1 MTTKAPATAVVD
13 AATAQ
18 RVLRE
23 QVASLF
29 ATVGSATLADALL
42 AWTVGALFYWQLR
55 DPWVLA
61 WVGLH
66 FLELLRYP
74 SQAAYHR
81 DPIAAER
88 SDFWASR
95 HWKEMLF
102 FSCVWGALP
111 WMMMPAD
118 NLPLTSMIVLVIVG
132 LCSTG
137 LPAVA
142 ARWPS
147 VLAFVLPMN
156 TGLISALL
164 WHGSNTHY
172 VLAFFVA
179 VYLLAT
185 FQIGHALNKMLT
197 ESLFA
202 RFEKEALAEQIAEQM
217 AVTQRLSDEK
227 TRFFASASH
236 DLRQP
241 LHAIALFG
249 AVLERELE
257 GHSAGAHANRLMQ
270 AVHVMGSS
278 LDTMLDMS
286 RLDAGVVQPEL
297 NAVALKPMLQAL
309 NQMFASR
316 AEEKGLQLRLR
327 TTELWVLTDPQL
339 LQRLL
344 ANLVE
349 NAIKYTDEG
358 GVLVLAR
365 AKRGKVCIEVID
377 TGRGIAA
384 ENREKI
390 FEAFYQI
397 DNPGRDRNQGLGM
410 GLSIVRRL
418 SHLLDHPLQLTS
430 RPDVGT
436 RFRLTLPLAQ
446 PQTSVTGVNDG
457 ASVSPGSAS
466 TLSGGQPRAP
476 AQPSS
481 ALVLPSP
488 ILLLDD
494 EADIGDAM
502 AALLTSHRVQLT
514 VVTHEAAA
522 QQAFTQ
528 AAQDARPYAAL
539 ICDYRLAEGA
549 DGLEAAH
556 RLRAQFNPEL
566 PFLLVTGETSPQRLQ
581 RVRDSG
587 VPVLF
592 KPVAAQALL
601 QTLAKLITKA

>member
-1 MTTKAPATAVVD
+1 MSNNTLFVEVD

-29 ATVGSATLADALL
+29 STLKGSTVADALL

-55 DPWVLA
+55 SPWVLW

-81 DPIAAER
+81 DPEAAER
-88 SDFWASR
+88 STFWGRR
-95 HWKEMLF
+95 HWQEMVF

-118 NLPLTSMIVLVIVG
+118 NLSMTSMIVLIIVG

-156 TGLISALL
+156 VGLISALL
-164 WHGSNTHY
+164 WHGGNTHL

-185 FQIGHALNKMLT
+185 FQIAHALNKMLT
-197 ESLFA
+197 ESLLA

-217 AVTQRLSDEK
+217 AETQRLSDEK

-249 AVLERELE
+249 AVLERELQD
-257 GHSAGAHANRLMQ
+257 HTAGQHANRLMD
-270 AVHVMGSS
+270 AVHVMGTS
-278 LDTMLDMS
+278 LETMLDMS
-286 RLDAGVVQPEL
+286 RLDAGVVQPE
-297 NAVALKPMLQAL
+297 VTSIALKPMLQAL
-309 NQMFASR
+309 NQMFAAR
-316 AEEKGLQLRLR
+316 AEEKGLELRMR
-327 TTELWVLTDPQL
+327 TTVLMVQTDPQL

-349 NAIKYTDEG
+349 NAIKYTEQG

-365 AKRGKVCIEVID
+365 ARRDQVWIDVVD
-377 TGRGIAA
+377 TGRGIAP

-397 DNPGRDRNQGLGM
+397 DNPGRDRSQGLGM

-418 SHLLDHPLQLTS
+418 SHLLHHPLQMTS
-430 RPDVGT
+430 RSGIGT
-436 RFRLTLPLAQ
+436 RFRLALPLAYGQ
-446 PQTSVTGVNDG
+446 ST
-457 ASVSPGSAS
+457 ASPESERTKTAIDMSGPRPHAS
-466 TLSGGQPRAP
+466 SLQVPT
-476 AQPSS
+476 
-481 ALVLPSP
+481 LVLPTP
-488 ILLLDD
+488 VLLLDD

-502 AALLTSHRVQLT
+502 AALLTSYGVRLE
-514 VVTHEAAA
+514 VVTDEAAA
-522 QQAFTQ
+522 VQAFSHAVQ
-528 AAQDARPYAAL
+528 ENRPFAAL
-539 ICDYRLAEGA
+539 ICDYRLAKGV
-549 DGLEAAH
+549 DGLEVAH
-556 RLRAQFNPEL
+556 RLRAEFNPDL
-566 PFLLVTGETSPQRLQ
+566 PFLLVTGETSPERLQ
-581 RVRDSG
+581 RVRDAR
-587 VPVLF
+587 VTVLF
-592 KPVAAQALL
+592 KPVVAQTLL
-601 QTLAKLITKA
+601 QTLASLIDRA

>member
-1 MTTKAPATAVVD
+1 MTDQHPSPPID

-29 ATVGSATLADALL
+29 STLKSATVADALL
-42 AWTVGALFYWQLR
+42 AWTVAALFYWQLR
-55 DPWVLA
+55 DPWVLG
-61 WVGLH
+61 WVALH

-81 DPIAAER
+81 DPAAAER
-88 SDFWASR
+88 SAFWARR
-95 HWKEMLF
+95 HWHEMLF
-102 FSCVWGALP
+102 FSCIWGALP

-118 NLPLTSMIVLVIVG
+118 NLPMTSVIVLVIVG

-156 TGLISALL
+156 LALISALL
-164 WHGSNTHY
+164 WHGSNTHLA
-172 VLAFFVA
+172 LAFFVA

-185 FQIGHALNKMLT
+185 FQIGNALHKMLT
-197 ESLFA
+197 ESLLA

-217 AVTQRLSDEK
+217 AVTQRLSEEK

-249 AVLERELE
+249 AVLERELQD
-257 GHSAGAHANRLMQ
+257 HSAGQHASRLMQ
-270 AVHVMGSS
+270 AVHVMGAS
-278 LDTMLDMS
+278 LDAMLDMS

-297 NAVALKPMLQAL
+297 NAVSLNPMLQAL
-309 NQMFASR
+309 NQLFASR

-327 TTELWVLTDPQL
+327 TTGLWVLSDPQL

-349 NAIKYTDEG
+349 NAIKYTDRG
-358 GVLVLAR
+358 GVLVRVRAR
-365 AKRGKVCIEVID
+365 RTQVWIDVID
-377 TGRGIAA
+377 TGRGIAP
-384 ENREKI
+384 ENREKV
-390 FEAFYQI
+390 FEAFFQV
-397 DNPGRDRNQGLGM
+397 DNPGRDRQQGLGM

-418 SHLLDHPLQLTS
+418 SLLLNHPLQLSS
-430 RPDVGT
+430 RPGMGT
-436 RFRLTLPLAQ
+436 RFRLVLPRAQ
-446 PQTSVTGVNDG
+446 AQALTTSAHDASAPRAG
-457 ASVSPGSAS
+457 AAS
-466 TLSGGQPRAP
+466 TMSGIHPRAP
-476 AQPSS
+476 TPPTPP
-481 ALVLPSP
+481 LVLPSP
-488 ILLLDD
+488 VLLLDD

-502 AALLTSHRVQLT
+502 AALLGSHGVQLE

-522 QQAFTQ
+522 EQALAQ
-528 AAQDARPYAAL
+528 AALHGRPFAAL

-549 DGLEAAH
+549 DGLEAAQ
-556 RLRAQFNPEL
+556 RLRARFNPGL
-566 PFLLVTGETSPQRLQ
+566 PFLLMTGETSPQRLQ
-581 RVRDSG
+581 RVRDTG
-587 VPVLF
+587 VTVLF
-592 KPVAAQALL
+592 KPVTAPELL
-601 QTLAKLITKA
+601 QTLAKLVQKA

>member
-1 MTTKAPATAVVD
+1 MTPKAPTTVVVD

-29 ATVGSATLADALL
+29 STLGSATVADALL
-42 AWTVGALFYWQLR
+42 AWTVGGLFYWQLHS
-55 DPWVLA
+55 PWVLA

-81 DPIAAER
+81 DPAAAER
-88 SDFWASR
+88 SAFWARR
-95 HWKEMLF
+95 HWQEMVF
-102 FSCVWGALP
+102 FSCIWGALP

-118 NLPLTSMIVLVIVG
+118 NLPMTSMIVLVIVG

-156 TGLISALL
+156 IGLISALL
-164 WHGSNTHY
+164 WHGSNTHLF
-172 VLAFFVA
+172 LAFFVA

-185 FQIGHALNKMLT
+185 FQIAQALNKMLT
-197 ESLFA
+197 ESLLA

-217 AVTQRLSDEK
+217 AATQRLSDEK

-249 AVLERELE
+249 AVLERELQD
-257 GHSAGAHANRLMQ
+257 HNAGQHANRLMQ

-297 NAVALKPMLQAL
+297 NAVPLKPMLQAL
-309 NQMFASR
+309 NQLFASR

-327 TTELWVLTDPQL
+327 TTELWVLTDPHL

-349 NAIKYTDEG
+349 NAIKYTDHG
-358 GVLVLAR
+358 GVLVRVRAR
-365 AKRGKVCIEVID
+365 QDQVWIDVID
-377 TGRGIAA
+377 SGRGIAP
-384 ENREKI
+384 ENSEKV
-390 FEAFYQI
+390 FEAFYQVH
-397 DNPGRDRNQGLGM
+397 NPGRDRSQGLGM

-418 SHLLDHPLQLTS
+418 SHLLHHPMQLTS
-430 RPDVGT
+430 RPGVGT

-446 PQTSVTGVNDG
+446 ARPPALIAAATDG
-457 ASVSPGSAS
+457 ARTGAAS
-466 TLSGGQPRAP
+466 SMSGIHPRAP
-476 AQPSS
+476 AQQTP

-488 ILLLDD
+488 VLLLDD
-494 EADIGDAM
+494 EVDIGDAM
-502 AALLTSHRVQLT
+502 AALLSSHGVQLQ
-514 VVTHEAAA
+514 VVTDEAAA
-522 QQAFTQ
+522 EHAFGQ
-528 AAQDARPYAAL
+528 AAQEGRPFAAL

-556 RLRAQFNPEL
+556 RLRAAFNPDL
-566 PFLLVTGETSPQRLQ
+566 PFLLMTGETSPQRLQ
-581 RVRDSG
+581 RVRDTG
-587 VPVLF
+587 VTVLF
-592 KPVAAQALL
+592 KPVVAQVLL
-601 QTLAKLITKA
+601 QTLAKLIAKV

>member
-1 MTTKAPATAVVD
+1 MTKPVAATLPAD
-13 AATAQ
+13 AATAK

-29 ATVGSATLADALL
+29 ATVGSATAADALL

-55 DPWVLA
+55 DPWVLG

-81 DPIAAER
+81 DPVAAER
-88 SDFWASR
+88 SEFWASR
-95 HWKEMLF
+95 HWKEMVF

-118 NLPLTSMIVLVIVG
+118 NLSMTSMIVLVIVG

-156 TGLISALL
+156 IGLIGALL

-172 VLAFFVA
+172 ALAFFVA

-197 ESLFA
+197 ESLLA

-257 GHSAGAHANRLMQ
+257 DHPAGAHANRLMQ
-270 AVHVMGSS
+270 AVHVMGIS
-278 LDTMLDMS
+278 LDTMLDLS
-286 RLDAGVVQPEL
+286 RLDAGVVQPDL
-297 NAVALKPMLQAL
+297 SAVPLKPMLQAI
-309 NQMFASR
+309 NQLFASR
-316 AEEKGLQLRLR
+316 AEEKGLQLRMR
-327 TTELWVLTDPQL
+327 TTELWVWTDPEL

-349 NAIKYTDEG
+349 NAIKYTDQG
-358 GVLVLAR
+358 GLLVLAR
-365 AKRGKVCIEVID
+365 SKRDAVWIEVVD
-377 TGRGIAA
+377 TGRGISA
-384 ENREKI
+384 ENLEKV

-397 DNPGRDRNQGLGM
+397 DNPGRDRSQGLGM

-418 SHLLDHPLQLTS
+418 SHLLDHPLQVHS
-430 RPDVGT
+430 QPDVGT
-436 RFRLTLPLAQ
+436 RFRLVLPLAQ
-446 PQTSVTGVNDG
+446 PQVLRVG
-457 ASVSPGSAS
+457 ADDAAEANTDPAS
-466 TLSGGQPRAP
+466 NLSGGPARVR
-476 AQPSS
+476 AQPPP
-481 ALVLPSP
+481 AMPLPSP

-494 EADIGDAM
+494 EADIGEAM
-502 AALLTSHRVQLT
+502 VALLAAHGVQLT
-514 VVTHEAAA
+514 VVTREAAA
-522 QQAFTQ
+522 QAALAQATLNGQ
-528 AAQDARPYAAL
+528 PYAAL

-549 DGLEAAH
+549 DGLEAGQ

-581 RVRDSG
+581 CVREKG

-592 KPVAAQALL
+592 KPVAAQTLL
-601 QTLAKLITKA
+601 QTLAKLVPRA

>member
-1 MTTKAPATAVVD
+1 MTLPTSAPSPKAIEP
-13 AATAQ
+13 ATAQ

-55 DPWVLA
+55 DPWVLG

-66 FLELLRYP
+66 FLQLLRYP

-81 DPIAAER
+81 DPIAADR

-118 NLPLTSMIVLVIVG
+118 NLSMTSMIVLVIVG

-156 TGLISALL
+156 IGLISALL
-164 WHGSNTHY
+164 WHGSNTDL

-185 FQIGHALNKMLT
+185 FQIAQALNKMLT
-197 ESLFA
+197 ESLLA

-249 AVLERELE
+249 AVLERELQ
-257 GHSAGAHANRLMQ
+257 GHRAGEHAIRLMQ

-286 RLDAGVVQPEL
+286 RLDAGVVRPEL
-297 NAVALKPMLQAL
+297 SAIPLKSTLQAL
-309 NQMFASR
+309 NHLFSSR

-327 TTELWVLTDPQL
+327 TTDLWVLTDPEL

-349 NAIKYTDEG
+349 NAIKYTDHG

-365 AKRGKVCIEVID
+365 AQQGRVWIEVID
-377 TGRGIAA
+377 TGRGIAP
-384 ENREKI
+384 ENKEKV
-390 FEAFYQI
+390 FEAFFQI
-397 DNPGRDRNQGLGM
+397 DNPGRDRSQGLGM

-418 SHLLDHPLQLTS
+418 AHLLGHPLQLTS
-430 RPDVGT
+430 RPGVGT
-436 RFRLTLPLAQ
+436 RFRLGLPLTHARPAAPPESQLTDITLPLSDENPGTASQ
-446 PQTSVTGVNDG
+446 P
-457 ASVSPGSAS
+457 
-466 TLSGGQPRAP
+466 AP
-476 AQPSS
+476 AWDF
-481 ALVLPSP
+481 PSP

-502 AALLTSHRVQLT
+502 AALLASHGVQLE

-522 QQAFTQ
+522 EQAFVQ
-528 AAQDARPYAAL
+528 AALEARPFAAL

-549 DGLEAAH
+549 DGLEVAH
-556 RLRAQFNPEL
+556 RLRARFDPNL
-566 PFLLVTGETSPQRLQ
+566 PFLLVTGETSPERLQ

-592 KPVAAQALL
+592 KPVVAQTLL
-601 QTLAKLITKA
+601 QTLAKLKAQR

>member
-1 MTTKAPATAVVD
+1 MTITTNPAVID

-29 ATVGSATLADALL
+29 STLKSATAADALL
-42 AWTVGALFYWQLR
+42 AWSVGALFYWQLH
-55 DPWVLA
+55 DPLVLW

-81 DPIAAER
+81 DPAAVDR
-88 SDFWASR
+88 SAFWAGR
-95 HWKEMLF
+95 HWKEMAF
-102 FSCVWGALP
+102 FSCIWGALP

-118 NLPLTSMIVLVIVG
+118 NLSLTSMIVLIIVG

-156 TGLISALL
+156 LGLISALL
-164 WHGSNTHY
+164 WHGGTTHL
-172 VLAFFVA
+172 VLAVFVA

-185 FQIGHALNKMLT
+185 FQIAHALNKMLT
-197 ESLFA
+197 ESLLA

-249 AVLERELE
+249 AVLERELK
-257 GHSAGAHANRLMQ
+257 GHSAGQHASRLMQ
-270 AVHVMGSS
+270 AVNVMGTS

-297 NAVALKPMLQAL
+297 SAIPLKPMLQAL
-309 NQMFASR
+309 NQLFATR

-327 TTELWVLTDPQL
+327 TTDLWVRTDPQL

-349 NAIKYTDEG
+349 NALKYSEQG

-365 AKRGKVCIEVID
+365 VRKNQVWIEVVD
-377 TGRGIAA
+377 TGRGIAP
-384 ENREKI
+384 EYSEKV

-430 RPDVGT
+430 RPGVGT
-436 RFRLTLPLAQ
+436 RFRLGLPLVQAQ
-446 PQTSVTGVNDG
+446 PTAVPDTENPPKD
-457 ASVSPGSAS
+457 SAS
-466 TLSGGQPRAP
+466 AMSGARARVP
-476 AQPSS
+476 DMAEVP
-481 ALVLPSP
+481 ALVLPTRV
-488 ILLLDD
+488 LLLDD

-502 AALLTSHRVQLT
+502 AALLASHGVHLEVATDESAAEQAFAR
-514 VVTHEAAA
+514 AA
-522 QQAFTQ
+522 QQRQPF
-528 AAQDARPYAAL
+528 AAL
-539 ICDYRLAEGA
+539 ICDYRLAKGA

-556 RLRAQFNPEL
+556 RLRARFDPDL

-581 RVRDSG
+581 RVRDTG
-587 VPVLF
+587 VTVLF
-592 KPVAAQALL
+592 KPVVAQTLL
-601 QTLAKLITKA
+601 QTLANLVA

>member
-1 MTTKAPATAVVD
+1 MTTRAPTAVVD
-13 AATAQ
+13 PATAQ
-18 RVLRE
+18 RMLRE
-23 QVASLF
+23 QVATLF
-29 ATVGSATLADALL
+29 ATTKSATVADALV
-42 AWTVGALFYWQLR
+42 AWTFGALFYWQLR
-55 DPWVLA
+55 DPWVLG
-61 WVGLH
+61 WLGLH
-66 FLELLRYP
+66 FLQLLRYP

-81 DPIAAER
+81 DPAADNR
-88 SDFWASR
+88 SVFWASR

-111 WMMMPAD
+111 WMMMPAG
-118 NLPLTSMIVLVIVG
+118 NMPMTSMIVLIIVG

-142 ARWPS
+142 ARWSS

-156 TGLISALL
+156 IGLISALV
-164 WHGSNTHY
+164 WHGSNTHLA
-172 VLAFFVA
+172 LAFLVA

-185 FQIGHALNKMLT
+185 LQIAHSLNKMLT
-197 ESLFA
+197 ESLLA
-202 RFEKEALAEQIAEQM
+202 RFEKEALAEQITEQM

-249 AVLERELE
+249 AVLERELHS
-257 GHSAGAHANRLMQ
+257 HSAGEHAKRLMQ
-270 AVHVMGSS
+270 AVHAKGTS

-286 RLDAGVVQPEL
+286 RLDADVVQPEL
-297 NAVALKPMLQAL
+297 NAVALRPMLQAL
-309 NQMFASR
+309 NQLFASR
-316 AEEKGLQLRLR
+316 TQAKGLQLRVR
-327 TTELWVLTDPQL
+327 TTGLWVRTDPQL

-349 NAIKYTDEG
+349 NAIKYTDVG

-365 AKRGKVCIEVID
+365 AKHDEVWVEVVD
-377 TGRGIAA
+377 TGRGIAPK
-384 ENREKI
+384 NREKI

-418 SHLLDHPLQLTS
+418 SHLLHHPLHLTS
-430 RPDVGT
+430 RPGIGT
-436 RFRLTLPLAQ
+436 RFRLKLPLASI
-446 PQTSVTGVNDG
+446 PEIDG
-457 ASVSPGSAS
+457 ARAEAAS
-466 TLSGGQPRAP
+466 TPSGMPPREPTQQAP
-476 AQPSS
+476 

-488 ILLLDD
+488 VLLLDD
-494 EADIGDAM
+494 EADIGEAM
-502 AALLTSHRVQLT
+502 TALLASYGVQLE

-522 QQAFTQ
+522 EQAFTQ
-528 AAQDARPYAAL
+528 AAVEARPFAAL

-549 DGLEAAH
+549 DGLETAQ
-556 RLRAQFNPEL
+556 RLRAKFNPEL

-581 RVRDSG
+581 RIRSSG

-592 KPVAAQALL
+592 KPVVAQTLI
-601 QTLAKLITKA
+601 QTLAKLIAKA

>member
-1 MTTKAPATAVVD
+1 MD

-23 QVASLF
+23 QVASVF
-29 ATVGSATLADALL
+29 STVGSATVSDALL
-42 AWTVGALFYWQLR
+42 AWSVAALFYWQLR
-55 DPWVLA
+55 DPLVLWWVA
-61 WVGLH
+61 LH

-81 DPIAAER
+81 DPAAAKR
-88 SDFWASR
+88 SAFWARR
-95 HWKEMLF
+95 HWQEMTF
-102 FSCVWGALP
+102 FSFVWGAFP

-118 NLPLTSMIVLVIVG
+118 NLSMTSMIVLVIVG

-156 TGLISALL
+156 LGLISALV
-164 WHGSNTHY
+164 WHGGPTHW
-172 VLAFFVA
+172 VLAMFVVA
-179 VYLLAT
+179 YLVAT
-185 FQIGHALNKMLT
+185 FQIAHALNKLLT
-197 ESLFA
+197 ESLLA
-202 RFEKEALAEQIAEQM
+202 RFEKEALAEQITEQM

-249 AVLERELE
+249 AVLERELQ
-257 GHSAGAHANRLMQ
+257 GHSAGQHANRLMQ
-270 AVHVMGSS
+270 AVHVMGAS

-286 RLDAGVVQPEL
+286 RLDAGVVHPEL
-297 NAVALKPMLQAL
+297 SATPMQPMLQAL

-327 TTELWVLTDPQL
+327 TTDAWVKTDPQL

-349 NAIKYTDEG
+349 NAIKYTDQG

-365 AKRGKVCIEVID
+365 VKQGEVWIEVVD
-377 TGRGIAA
+377 TGRGIAP
-384 ENREKI
+384 ENHEQI

-397 DNPGRDRNQGLGM
+397 DNPGRDRSQGLGM

-418 SHLLDHPLQLTS
+418 AHLLHHPLQLTS
-430 RPDVGT
+430 RPGAGT
-436 RFRLTLPLAQ
+436 RFRLTLPLA
-446 PQTSVTGVNDG
+446 PAHLPERSVV
-457 ASVSPGSAS
+457 A
-466 TLSGGQPRAP
+466 
-476 AQPSS
+476 PSS
-481 ALVLPSP
+481 GERLPASGPQVPPLVLPSP
-488 ILLLDD
+488 VLLLDD

-502 AALLTSHRVQLT
+502 TALLASYGAVLK
-514 VVTHEAAA
+514 VVTDEVAA
-522 QQAFTQ
+522 QEALAQAVQ
-528 AAQDARPYAAL
+528 QERPFAAL
-539 ICDYRLAEGA
+539 ICDLRLAEGA
-549 DGLEAAH
+549 DGLEVAH
-556 RLRAQFNPEL
+556 RLRARFNPEL
-566 PFLLVTGETSPQRLQ
+566 PLLLVTGETSPQRLQ

-592 KPVAAQALL
+592 KPVDAQALL
-601 QTLAKLITKA
+601 QTLAKLVAKS

>member
-1 MTTKAPATAVVD
+1 MTTQPLKADLD

-29 ATVGSATLADALL
+29 ATVKSATIADTLL

-55 DPWVLA
+55 DPWVLG

-66 FLELLRYP
+66 FLEVLRYP

-81 DPIAAER
+81 DPAAAGR
-88 SDFWASR
+88 SAFWANR

-118 NLPLTSMIVLVIVG
+118 NLSMTSMIVLVIVG

-156 TGLISALL
+156 FGLISALL

-172 VLAFFVA
+172 FLAFFVV
-179 VYLLAT
+179 VYLIAT
-185 FQIGHALNKMLT
+185 FQIAHTLNKMLT
-197 ESLFA
+197 ESLLA

-217 AVTQRLSDEK
+217 AATQRLSDEK

-249 AVLERELE
+249 AVLERELH
-257 GHSAGAHANRLMQ
+257 GHSAGQHANRLMQ
-270 AVHVMGSS
+270 AVHVMGTS

-309 NQMFASR
+309 NQLFVSR
-316 AEEKGLQLRLR
+316 AEARGLELRLR
-327 TTELWVLTDPQL
+327 TTELWVLTDPHL

-349 NAIKYTDEG
+349 NAIKYTDQG
-358 GVLVLAR
+358 GVLLLAR
-365 AKRGKVCIEVID
+365 AKGSEVWIEVVD
-377 TGRGIAA
+377 TGRGIAP

-418 SHLLDHPLQLTS
+418 AHLLNHGLMLAS
-430 RPDVGT
+430 RPGVGT
-436 RFRLTLPLAQ
+436 RFRLSLPLTHAQ
-446 PQTSVTGVNDG
+446 PEAQPSVGGAHTG
-457 ASVSPGSAS
+457 AAS
-466 TLSGGQPRAP
+466 TLSGMPARAP
-476 AQPSS
+476 AQQAP

-502 AALLTSHRVQLT
+502 TALLASHGVQLE

-522 QQAFTQ
+522 EQAFTQ
-528 AAQDARPYAAL
+528 AVLAARPFAAL
-539 ICDYRLAEGA
+539 ICDYRLAKGA

-556 RLRAQFNPEL
+556 RLRARFNPEL
-566 PFLLVTGETSPQRLQ
+566 PVLLVTGETSPQRLQ

-587 VPVLF
+587 LPVLF
-592 KPVAAQALL
+592 KPVVAQALL
-601 QTLAKLITKA
+601 QTLARLTAKA